1 MFYKMLNGKIVCVK
15 KTDDEITFL
24 PDISHDVL
32 EDKTIPWL
40 ESDREIV
47 RLPDY
52 SFAFEDEPAAIVAMK
67 AHKKDEIAAA
77 RYDWE
82 ISGIDYKNVH
92 ISTDREDQSMITA
105 IALSAT
111 LNNDFTTVWK
121 GTNGYINLT
130 SQEILTLA
138 YLVAEHVEIAFVEEK
153 RLAELID
160 LAQTKEELNAI
171 VWSLKI

>member
-1 MFYKMLNGKIVCVK
+1 MIGTIFSKPVEDWDAYAQAAEWCNNNNAMIV
-15 KTDDEITFL
+15 EY
-24 PDISHDVL
+24 
-32 EDKTIPWL
+32 EDRY
-40 ESDREIV
+40 EVE
-47 RLPDY
+47 
-52 SFAFEDEPAAIVAMK
+52 AIVVPEKTFDELK
-67 AHKKDEIAAA
+67 ADKRSEIAAA

-121 GTNGYINLT
+121 GTNGYINLA

-138 YLVAEHVEIAFVEEK
+138 YLVAEHVETAFVEEK

-160 LAQTKEELNAI
+160 SAQTEEELNAI
-171 VWSLKI
+171 VWSL